1 VGPELDAMKVVIDAH
16 AKHSLGLFE
25 TTLRDF
31 QAQLEEDPIVHR
43 ICRPYMTL
51 Y

>member
-1 VGPELDAMKVVIDAH
+1 MGPELDAMKVVTNAN
-16 AKHSLGLFE
+16 AKHSLRLFE

-31 QAQLEEDPIVHR
+31 KVQLEKDPIVHR
-43 ICRPYMTL
+43 IYRPYMTL